1 MAQEKAH
8 MVSRAGNSAR
18 RHRREHAIRS
28 LLSRIGT
35 IVMMLSAGL
44 ALSGCGESWTWHQKL
59 TVTVETPQGEVSG
72 SSVQEVHW
80 EDQKLV
86 PGSPGGK
93 ALNWMRGEATV
104 VDLGQGRYLFAL
116 VSGAD
121 TLAQYVV
128 LDPAMLKA
136 PMAER
141 GNALEQT
148 GLKAEVPRKY
158 LPLLVTFDDINDPA
172 SVKRVDPD
180 NLDAVFGCDP
190 SSVSRAVPALPGPAT
205 ARLERPAGSSAAE
218 AGDFPSVA
226 GQAVR
231 SDAPARER
239 ADART
244 GVRKNDT
251 CYSLKSI
258 TLEITSEPVTEGKVE
273 QVLGSWLKMPR
284 RSGGDVPALKLPNDS
299 PRGWENLGAL
309 SFWSLDMLQ
318 DLKEKYQ

>member
-1 MAQEKAH
+1 MHLVERQ
-8 MVSRAGNSAR
+8 RAGKCRRGIAWRSA
-18 RHRREHAIRS
+18 
-28 LLSRIGT
+28 LSRMGA
-35 IVMMLSAGL
+35 IVVTLAAGM
-44 ALSGCGESWTWHQKL
+44 ALSGCGENWTWHQKL
-59 TVTVETPQGEVSG
+59 TVTVETPEGEVSG
-72 SSVQEVHW
+72 SSVQEVRW
-80 EDQKLV
+80 KDQKFV

-116 VSGAD
+116 VSGAQ

-136 PMAER
+136 PMTER
-141 GNALEQT
+141 GNALEQA

-180 NLDAVFGCDP
+180 NLDAAFGCGS
-190 SSVSRAVPALPGPAT
+190 SSVSRVVPALPGPAT
-205 ARLERPAGSSAAE
+205 ARPERPAASSAAE
-218 AGDFPSVA
+218 AGVSRSVA

-231 SDAPARER
+231 SDVPARER

-244 GVRKNDT
+244 GVRKNDN

-273 QVLGSWLKMPR
+273 KLLGWLSQHPEPSVIPKVQPTDFSFEAKLRHGDFIR
-284 RSGGDVPALKLPNDS
+284 R
-299 PRGWENLGAL
+299 
-309 SFWSLDMLQ
+309 
-318 DLKEKYQ
+318 